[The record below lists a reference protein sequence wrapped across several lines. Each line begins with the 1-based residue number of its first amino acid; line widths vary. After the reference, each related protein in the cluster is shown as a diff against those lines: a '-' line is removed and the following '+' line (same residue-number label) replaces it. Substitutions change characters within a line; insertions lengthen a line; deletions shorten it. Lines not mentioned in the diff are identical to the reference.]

1 MPDEESADVE
11 IRDRLRRNVE
21 ANGDLTEAEAME
33 LANAEDRAVRTERRT
48 AKREQWCTNPKP
60 CD

>member
-48 AKREQWCTNPKP
+48 AKI
-60 CD
+60 